1 MVNEEI
7 SQKTCNLAVQV
18 SKVTVKTL
26 EQALQKYAH
35 NLQKKVLDAS
45 AKKKQPIQGKQSVK
59 QLVQQGQGVT
69 TIDIGDKDIKDFQ
82 KLAKKYGVDF
92 AIVKDKNKTPPLY
105 TVFFKAKDQDA
116 ITNLIGAYTA
126 KRMKQRSNPKQSIL
140 QKLEKFKAIVAKR
153 SVKQKTKKKEQTR

>member
-1 MVNEEI
+1 MVNEEVA
-7 SQKTCNLAVQV
+7 QKTCNFAIRTA
-18 SKVTVKTL
+18 KVTIQILIRALK
-26 EQALQKYAH
+26 EQSRRSH
-35 NLQKKVLDAS
+35 EKKMEKQT
-45 AKKKQPIQGKQSVK
+45 KKESPIQGKQSVK

-126 KRMKQRSNPKQSIL
+126 KRMKQRLNPKPSIL

-153 SVKQKTKKKEQTR
+153 PVKQKTKKKEQTR